1 MRTVWADAPALEAG
15 QWQKLETHYALLQKW
30 NPKVNLVGAS
40 TLGDAAV
47 KHYGESLFLAAGLP
61 EGVHSVVDVG
71 SGAGF
76 PGFPLAVMYPGLS
89 VLLLESDKRKAAF
102 LRESCELSNLRVLN
116 ARMEGHMGSFDAVV
130 SRAVDPRVVVAWA
143 RKRAS
148 LFGFVGAT
156 DDTRLL
162 SESVPFL
169 IQSQTALPWRPSSS
183 VFWGA
188 FHVKHP

>member
-47 KHYGESLFLAAGLP
+47 KHYGESLFLAVGLP

-76 PGFPLAVMYPGLS
+76 PGFALAVMYPGLS
-89 VLLLESDKRKAAF
+89 VVLMESDKRKAAF
-102 LRESCELSNLRVLN
+102 LRESCQLPNLRVLSE
-116 ARMEGHMGSFDAVV
+116 RMEGHTGSFDAVV
-130 SRAVDPRVVVAWA
+130 SRAVDPRVVLAWA
-143 RKRAS
+143 QERAS
-148 LFGFVGAT
+148 HFGFVGAT
-156 DDTRLL
+156 DDIRLL
-162 SESVPFL
+162 SEAAPFHV
-169 IQSQTALPWRPSSS
+169 QSQTALPWRPSSS
-183 VFWGA
+183 VLWGS
-188 FHVKHP
+188 FHVERP